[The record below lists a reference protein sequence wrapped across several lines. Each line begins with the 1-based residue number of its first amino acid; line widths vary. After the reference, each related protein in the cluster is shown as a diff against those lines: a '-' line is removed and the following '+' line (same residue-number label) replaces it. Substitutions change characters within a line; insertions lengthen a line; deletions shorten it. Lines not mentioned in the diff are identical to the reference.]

1 MRFWGLMSMSVIM
14 TMVVMVMVVMILS
27 STNACL

>member
-14 TMVVMVMVVMILS
+14 TVVVMVMVVMILS